1 MRNFTAVLVCWVEAR
16 TVQRMGHL
24 EGTHTTGLRPWPML
38 VPWVCLTS
46 WAPEKKVGAKGSIFW
61 LSWPHELAVPSG
73 SQRCPACSFT
83 ALQIQ
88 GKLQVQKGMI
98 PQGEMIKPLPTNQL
112 LHPPHPMP
120 CFRMTSPPFV
130 PKIVWSQ
137 CLAQNP
143 CSDFTWVEFK
153 T

>member
-1 MRNFTAVLVCWVEAR
+1 MAVLVCWVEAR

-24 EGTHTTGLRPWPML
+24 EGTHITGLRPWPML

-46 WAPEKKVGAKGSIFW
+46 WAPKKKVGAKGSIFW

-73 SQRCPACSFT
+73 SQRCPACFFT

-88 GKLQVQKGMI
+88 GKLQAQKGMI

-112 LHPPHPMP
+112 EHPP
-120 CFRMTSPPFV
+120 PPHALLSNDK
-130 PKIVWSQ
+130 PT
-137 CLAQNP
+137 L
-143 CSDFTWVEFK
+143 CSKNSLEPVSGTESMLRLHLGGI
-153 T
+153 